1 MALAEDSGELPER
14 YARAQNSRPKLTDLS
29 DGLVRTFAPNVAQRR
44 WRKAAMMTIA
54 AGRLGGAG
62 VTSEASVR
70 ISEQAT
76 VQDPMELMDQA
87 LEDLDTAVFMGK
99 GDRALV
105 KGMLLDLEWN
115 IKMALA
121 NAEDAMHYGTALTI
135 DPTRTRTRTRVSVE
149 QVPQPQRDSAAAV
162 EEAAATPLPPTTPRE
177 AEEVAA
183 EEAAECSMLSA

>member
-1 MALAEDSGELPER
+1 
-14 YARAQNSRPKLTDLS
+14 
-29 DGLVRTFAPNVAQRR
+29 
-44 WRKAAMMTIA
+44 MMTIA

-135 DPTRTRTRTRVSVE
+135 DPTRTRTRPRVSVE
-149 QVPQPQRDSAAAV
+149 QVPQPQRDSAGSV
-162 EEAAATPLPPTTPRE
+162 EEAAATSLPPTTPRE

-183 EEAAECSMLSA
+183 AEAAECSVLSA